1 MEQNS
6 IKDMKSNQRVGGY
19 DVVNFFDDTVFMSK
33 RNKKPEL
40 SFIIK
45 DIVVVDGNEIL
56 KLLFLKKN
64 GLVARIMKYTNEDQK
79 PCMVFDLVDEDK
91 KEIVLASS
99 KEFVSAFGMDD
110 YFFKTGLITQW
121 EIPVFNQLCRGFIFG
136 DSESFLNL
144 VNVYNLKFQK
154 DVEWKLKILL
164 GISS

>member
-1 MEQNS
+1 
-6 IKDMKSNQRVGGY
+6 
-19 DVVNFFDDTVFMSK
+19 
-33 RNKKPEL
+33 
-40 SFIIK
+40 
-45 DIVVVDGNEIL
+45 
-56 KLLFLKKN
+56 
-64 GLVARIMKYTNEDQK
+64 
-79 PCMVFDLVDEDK
+79 MVFDLVDEDK